1 MLKIKEKMKK
11 AVALATSMLFLF
23 TTVFNGVS
31 YANIKT
37 DNAMEFNEQKEF
49 LSPVLGKITSS
60 KYYDSDEIVI
70 NIQDLHCHAQ
80 TQRQISSIIDLLEK
94 KYQIKGVYLEGTYK
108 DVNTSWLSGFNDG
121 KNGSAIIEKMVD
133 DGRLS
138 GTEYYSL
145 INNKKDFIK
154 PIEDEQ
160 LYKENIRLLNE
171 IIVNNQEV
179 EIICNELEEQIK
191 SIKKSYSSDKA
202 RKFDK
207 LINDFK
213 AKKIDS
219 KKYYQE
225 LAKFAKEKNIDVTK
239 YSNVALYIKLMENNA
254 SLNES
259 KIGEELSRFLVE
271 IKNKLP
277 YQEYVS
283 LVKKSNNFSKI
294 ENITNQLI
302 KLNNQYQITK
312 NLKLRNLESFIS
324 YLDFN
329 DKINPVSFIEE
340 EKALKEEIFIKLGRT
355 KYEQEVAF
363 LNDFVS
369 NIREYFTANISA
381 QEYYKFEGEYK
392 KFRTI
397 WPSYFSVNTVKKL
410 DKYQELLSK
419 YHGNN
424 IKRDYE
430 FAKRIITKNN
440 EKGSLIV
447 KETKLAV
454 EEIEKN
460 IKNKK
465 VKVVVTGGF
474 HTRGLE
480 KILEKNKISYAIITP
495 KITGSIEKAKE
506 IYWNTIIYNATILK
520 NTINLEPLSQ
530 ETLDISF
537 PKVIASVFETIEQ
550 NLSGKYDNTN
560 IKNEVESFI
569 NENVITKQDKSNAD
583 VEIENWEIESVSP
596 DKTVYRV
603 TYKDNSNKGTI
614 IEKEYIYSHGE
625 TVPFS
630 QIDLERTK
638 SMAERTK
645 SRKYAAPSVLL
656 EPGNSARKKINKY
669 ILEPLK
675 SVTDGF
681 VSYMDYGQLHMTIGY
696 DLSMLNLP
704 AEEMDDIVRIASP
717 EADIFVQT
725 KNLGQENLKRT
736 SLKGTLKL
744 MPDGVII
751 YELKDTDL
759 VEQMFNL
766 RDKLT
771 QNSKYTTPSI
781 VHMTIG
787 RITDT
792 NLLDNSPESKQKLAE
807 LLRKINEKIYEI
819 NEANNLS
826 KIKTRFNIK
835 GGYVSSTGNQDFLV
849 ERILPKAE
857 PLNILKKMIDSKSK
871 AVKLALVT
879 VIMPIAEEIVFR
891 ILPSLPLVI
900 TSFAITTNP
909 ILIIPAVITAI
920 TGTFV
925 FSYAHTFAD
934 KITKQQQIRDWKL
947 LLPKS
952 ILLTGVY
959 LCLLIIFPEQNIL
972 APIVTI
978 VMHSLNNFVA
988 TKLMKTSFLTVQQNS
1003 SSQDNVLDVEINK
1016 IIETFKDISKNKVF
1030 DYEQERSEF
1039 INVFENIGTDKDVI
1053 AKRVVELFNFVVQN
1067 HKKSKGFVSNNFD
1080 LVFLFEPLLNI
1091 SIHLRDEQ
1099 DNLLFD
1105 RFLDSILEQ
1114 AADKKNGSSRYFE
1127 MLMDSAKYFY
1137 KLGQTEY
1144 VHKIFDSL
1152 YKNKSLVQSMTDYKK
1167 FALPVPSPFSFS
1179 NVEDWENE
1187 IYTIMKEDDAFSVWF
1202 MPMLEVLLSS
1212 SSEKGDEY
1220 SKAYIRALYKS
1231 GKQTTPPSIEHKKIG
1246 YEWVK
1251 EFYNACGVYNEY
1263 FNLASSEVLL
1273 ENKVYKEK
1281 ISLSNLISKLG
1292 YLKIQKTENS
1302 NIQDSKFDSVI
1313 ETLTNALKL
1322 SKKEQL
1328 QVLQEQVNIL
1338 YTTLFENK
1346 KFDSEILDLLAPV
1359 FDVLIK
1365 EGKTTF
1371 LEDLCN
1377 KLIEQGFESS
1387 KIDFGFAEMAYIYA
1401 FDKEKGLT
1409 LIRKKFDESSHTA
1422 NPLYGQLYGM
1432 NWKKFSPKN
1441 IEEARQGVPE
1451 ELRKVI
1457 FEYKDLELFY
1467 NALGFSFDILEE
1479 PSQIFDRDMYIPEYQ
1494 SLFSFIPKSIQNF
1507 KNSSKYF
1514 RILKSEQIKSLDV
1527 SKEKEDALDR
1537 LLKNGNLALASISD
1551 SVEDLEK
1558 AINFAY
1564 KMLQDLKLISSD
1576 LEYIH
1581 GLEETLDYIKG
1592 KAKEGNVEDVL
1603 GKEIAWWVKGK
1614 SIYSLISDINEKAIL
1629 ETKNISDKFEAF
1641 EKVLENNELA
1651 LSSLTKMT
1659 EDSIRDTIYFIEEML
1674 DAFEII
1680 SPQIAQK
1687 AKISLLEIKKDIENG
1702 NVKIETLSKL
1712 NSWTE
1717 DGLDKIKELHTLIN
1731 AVHQTSTSK
1740 LMTIVESSSNI
1751 GGRKVVLR
1759 QDGSDQI
1766 TFYDCSTGPI
1776 KDEMKEFLV
1785 TLSEINGNSEGQ
1797 CVIKDNKLIYSK
1809 QLGVHSVNIL
1819 VDMEDGIRVTF
1830 NDSGR
1835 GDGNALRTTLL
1846 ATLFAQS
1853 GFDITYVDT
1862 FVTESITVG
1871 GPCKFTAVY
1880 NLKNDFNAPEKYAFL
1895 FSQALEILSNTK
1907 DVDYDLEDGNDV
1919 DKGKHY
1925 FGDYYIPKLMIE
1937 DYRKMKNTFDMPNEF
1952 KKGKTGYLVS
1962 YWSARIERV
1971 KQIRNKFKESKQKEK
1986 DKFSDLYDY
1995 LEMDTDN
2002 VSPWQIVSEYV
2013 KGKLIID
2020 KNGIL
2025 VRNKKYNCIDT
2036 LLDVVNKKVDDSLRQ
2051 AQVINLLDYNS
2062 FNYETEGYI
2071 GGMVA
2076 LSGLLR
2082 LDGKGWLSVKTAVD
2096 KERKRAKFAYVE
2108 FVDFEGKRIPL
2119 TYGELIDKLKEFGY
2133 SVKEQKPRSRSEKE
2147 EALTVL
2153 KERILLPKD
2162 GIYTRGMSV
2171 SGQADRYIPVKITYD
2186 KNNVDENSMWVV
2198 SYTSPEDVSA
2208 IIKAGAIMTTTGGM
2222 LSHANI
2228 TARENNKTAILSNG
2242 QWIDG
2247 KLVVP
2252 YYSIESPIEQR
2263 RGYEV
2268 QKILEHSLVLEEGDV
2283 VLANGINGRVLVYK
2297 DIPAIYEIQKAI
2309 DNNDLNF
2316 IKKYIQ
2322 DHYQDKNIRQV
2333 VEYIFLQV
2341 VADKEKLKITQFLL
2355 SCKKDSE
2362 IGIKVSELLKV
2373 YIGEKIKAL
2382 NLYIENEEKI
2392 EDINIRYSVI
2402 SFIQKEMESLL
2413 YSYEQEYESVYE
2425 LEKMIQKV
2433 NKHKREV
2440 FLEINEYIKNTIRYI
2455 NKILSSSNLSEQDKD
2470 ILVKISEKSKVWN
2483 FYGNTELKDLISKI
2497 DKLVGLET
2505 GDTYETEIRDFED
2518 IRAKDVIRYGT
2529 KTTELAKLLRLFK
2542 EKSITIAGVPHGVG
2556 ISKDVLSIFF
2566 EQTGLSN
2573 EYSNLMEE
2581 FHQAIRSK
2589 NKEKA
2594 IEIGKQISELIE
2606 SVNDEKL
2613 KTYLTSKLDGGK
2625 KYAVRSSGIGE
2636 DGANHAFAGM
2646 AKTMLNV
2653 DKDNVYASVKE
2664 GWKSFFTDTCIEDMV
2679 KAGVFVQPALLVQE
2693 MVVDVKKAGVMFTR
2707 DNSGNLTIEGVL
2719 GLGEGLVSGR
2729 ITPDHVIVR
2738 ASDGRIE
2745 YRRAL
2750 NNMIKIEEKAQ
2761 GGTRVSKI
2769 TDEERIERI
2778 LDEKTIRQLQ
2788 EIANI
2793 LEEDAG
2799 YPVDIE
2805 FAIDKD
2811 NNIFVLQRRAITTFN
2826 SQDFINDI
2834 SKKSSVPVID
2844 QAVIDK
2850 TIKLLSYW
2858 TSEIKEIKDV
2868 INKLSDL
2875 PKDETERYDIIVKEI
2890 YNLLDILKKTHR
2902 HVQSGM
2908 VSSFYEKTKY
2918 CSDTDE
2924 FGKLCLENN
2933 LVEDEW
2939 SKKVSFVD
2947 FLIYTLIPF
2956 FNIEDVKN
2964 SGNPLFNSIIDYW
2977 FIEKE
2982 DRGGVVL
2989 GEMGTL
2995 IRFVYSI
3002 NPNFVPY
3009 VVDKLLEKEII
3020 SVDKKIDNTLSRKIN
3035 DYKNNYYD
3043 ALKQYYFAVS
3053 SQENV
3058 DESLSKELKNIVKN
3072 LRYKLIDSI
3081 TDEKRQKEVSL
3092 ILSRIEELSNRVNNK
3107 NIALLQTSIND
3118 LFKIISKEDKQNME
3132 NGIVYMLP
3140 LFVCLAKGG
3149 DKIEDRDLERQL
3161 ETIINMLQSSYDVNS
3176 DNKIFNDILDGLI
3189 GISKQFYNLN
3199 NSNSAKICND
3209 IVKTILIKV
3218 YSPISNGTL
3227 DKFSSEYKKREDL
3240 FYTVFNKLNSEF
3252 PNNLGLFSFLF
3263 AKDVIRNP
3271 EAKGSY
3277 YYSFD
3282 NDKDENAYIYG
3293 PGLNKKT
3300 VQMYINTVLRS
3311 DRKNIVVP
3319 VPKRDSDIRDVE
3331 ELVDLFIS
3339 NYNFFDLSTFCR
3351 DLFKKEE
3358 NGNAQQLAVAIIKKL
3373 WEKIEIE
3380 NIGDKEK
3387 QKILST
3393 LINMA
3398 TSELYMFA
3406 QKYNFF
3412 DIDKLN
3418 ELCGKYNLPYYLKAV
3433 TDSYVEFGNK
3443 RSTKGEY
3450 KLIHLLKYLPKD
3462 TFASISDI
3470 VQEPPIIYTFNG
3482 ETKNNDE
3489 QVELIRNKFNTLKQV
3504 LNDNTLVLSL
3514 LDGLSK
3520 SKTPEKDMEEL
3531 IGVLSNMIDSLS
3543 LINEKHGLAA
3553 RIALDNIIK
3562 NLYSQ
3567 ENNSESNKIVS
3578 LNLNKIRQQIA
3589 IKQWSEDNL
3598 SEITEL
3604 HTLINAVH
3612 QTSISD
3618 FKDTIEDITGS
3629 KSIKT
3634 ISATHQNLQYRLD
3647 YLEQTGTEI
3656 YDLSENRLNPDIIDF
3671 IARLSQMHL
3680 PYPRAVDSKPNYQIN
3695 DFVCMD
3701 NFLVWTTRL
3710 FVHSVD
3716 VFMNFAESDKTITIT
3731 YHEGG
3736 RTVGNSE
3743 RVKYFSTILKNL
3755 GFSVEADTKEGGDGV
3770 CSLKA
3775 TLSFNYG
3782 LSEDADFIDIAT
3794 KVVSL
3799 FKYSDMLDFDLSEY
3813 ARGGGSYYEST
3824 FNGLVKKFMT
3834 GDIWFE
3840 YKPDQYKGWGD
3851 NLTAVPERTSLY
3863 DIKINE
3869 ILKYLG
3875 LSENIPSRISQKDLD
3890 KYFNAAIERAFAVGR
3905 IILDKNHNLSKNKDY
3920 DVISYLAKAISLD
3933 EEESINKSRLINLV
3947 PRNKFKFKTVGY
3959 IGDLIAVSGYLK
3971 LENGSYLSVKGLI
3984 NPATKRMKYSNVEI
3998 VTLQER
4004 RVVDVTELS
4013 TILREEGFNI
4023 SKQEWISNTEQ
4034 SRIGNLLHRRVQV
4047 IDTPEMRGIPTSSG
4061 NGTYVAGYI
4070 TFDKNNVD
4078 ENSIFV
4084 APYTTPDDVER
4095 IKTAKAIITTSG
4107 GVLSHAAITTR
4118 EYKTPS
4124 AIINGVNW
4132 HDNSLDVLYYSPVG
4146 EPFEL
4151 ETLSIRKVD
4160 EKNKTLKEGS
4170 IVLLNGE
4177 TGHILLFDDIDDVVL
4192 KDLQKCIEKDDA
4204 SGIKNILIDN
4214 ADNENIKKL
4223 VEYVYFQTIGDS
4235 RMPNTLDMLF
4245 SSDMPQVIKDKI
4257 EELNEGYIQD
4267 KIRNINEAI
4276 ENLEV
4281 VDNPNIAYSILQ
4293 TLIDKLEFIKTPAQR
4308 QEMDMLKE
4316 EVLERTKKVKDNL
4329 FSFLSDLVKECENLI
4344 AKENLTQKDID
4355 RIFNI
4360 IQQANVYNMFVSEKE
4375 TNIRLKNIKR
4385 QIKQNI
4391 EKLEIKIKKYIELQ
4405 NIMGKQ
4411 ILSLDNIN
4419 SNDVYLFGSKTTEL
4433 ARMKKV
4439 LNVKENIVVPNG
4451 VGISCNVFELFF
4463 DMIEQK
4469 EKFLILS
4476 NSFEQAI
4483 KDGNLVLAQDFS
4495 QQIIDL
4501 MEEGR
4506 NELEKTEGLK
4516 KELSEVVL
4524 KTLGDSNYSVRS
4536 SGVGEDSANNAF
4548 AGMGETVLNVSKE
4561 NLFDSLITCWESF
4574 YSERSIE
4581 YMINSKQ
4588 IVRPA
4593 VLIQTMID
4601 VEKSGVVFSRDKYGN
4616 VTIETLFGLGEG
4628 IVSGKI
4634 TPDTITVNMANGDV
4648 LEYSVATK
4656 DYKISSTS
4664 EGIKRTLVEK
4674 GSKERTLNY
4683 KEIKELIDVVKL
4695 LEKDAGY
4702 AVDIEF
4708 GFKDGK
4714 IYILQ
4719 RRPITT
4725 ANNNNISKQENVK
4738 CDIQLSFAPVQGDQ
4752 KVFVNIANPK
4762 NEEESIPVYF
4772 KMDKTADGYT
4782 YSYIVDSKYA
4792 SMSDSIQEIL
4802 FVRSN
4807 EDSVIRDKINSYL
4820 SVFVQAKEGKIEIL
4834 PPLSDT
4840 IDTSEI
4846 EQNIN
4851 MNMEGIRSLLASA

>member
-1 MLKIKEKMKK
+1 MIKIKEKMKK
-11 AVALATSMLFLF
+11 LVALFTCIFFLF
-23 TTVFNGVS
+23 TTLFSNIS

-37 DNAMEFNEQKEF
+37 DNMLEFTEKEEF

-80 TQRQISSIIDLLEK
+80 TQRQISSIIELLER

-133 DGRLS
+133 EGRLS

-145 INNKKDFIK
+145 MNNKKDFIK

-160 LYKENIRLLNE
+160 LYKENIKLLNE

-191 SIKKSYSSDKA
+191 KIKNSYSSDKA

-207 LINDFK
+207 LIKDFK

-239 YSNVALYIKLMENNA
+239 YSNVALYIRLMDNNA

-259 KIGEELSRFLVE
+259 KIGGELSRFLVE

-277 YQEYVS
+277 YQEYVN

-312 NLKLRNLESFIS
+312 NLKLKNLESFIN

-329 DKINPVSFIEE
+329 DKINPISFIEE
-340 EKALKEEIFIKLGRT
+340 EKALKEEIFLKLGRT

-363 LNDFVS
+363 LNDFIS
-369 NIREYFTANISA
+369 NIKEYFTANISA
-381 QEYYKFEGEYK
+381 QEYHKFEKEYK

-397 WPSYFSVNTVKKL
+397 WPSYFSINTVKKL
-410 DKYQELLSK
+410 DKYQDLLSK
-419 YHGNN
+419 YHSNN

-430 FAKRIITKNN
+430 FAKRLITKGN

-474 HTRGLE
+474 HTKGLE
-480 KILEKNKISYAIITP
+480 KILENKKISYAIITP
-495 KITGSIEKAKE
+495 KITDSIEKAKE

-520 NTINLEPLSQ
+520 NTINLEPVFQ
-530 ETLDISF
+530 ETINVSF
-537 PKVIASVFETIEQ
+537 PKIMVSIFDVVRTEFKDENTKENIQKAIEDFVYQKIIQQQNKSNDSIEIEAFTIKEITKDKIIYTVKYKNILNNGTTEREYVCSNGKTDTFTKIDVKEMKQMIDEKNRPFSRPTIE
-550 NLSGKYDNTN
+550 
-560 IKNEVESFI
+560 
-569 NENVITKQDKSNAD
+569 
-583 VEIENWEIESVSP
+583 
-596 DKTVYRV
+596 
-603 TYKDNSNKGTI
+603 
-614 IEKEYIYSHGE
+614 
-625 TVPFS
+625 
-630 QIDLERTK
+630 
-638 SMAERTK
+638 
-645 SRKYAAPSVLL
+645 L
-656 EPGNSARKKINKY
+656 EPSNDAKNKIKQY
-669 ILEPLK
+669 IIDSLK
-675 SVTDGF
+675 SVTGSF
-681 VSYMDYGQLHMTIGY
+681 VEYIDHNQLHMTVGY
-696 DLSMLNLP
+696 NIDFEGDEVIKEKKEKAGKHTDVLTEIEKLGEKYLQ
-704 AEEMDDIVRIASP
+704 
-717 EADIFVQT
+717 QT
-725 KNLGQENLKRT
+725 TLEG
-736 SLKGTLKL
+736 SLKLLPNG
-744 MPDGVII
+744 MII
-751 YELKDTDL
+751 YEIKDSQL
-759 VEQMFNL
+759 IKQMYEL
-766 RDKLT
+766 RDSLAKNGGYET
-771 QNSKYTTPSI
+771 PNSVYI
-781 VHMTIG
+781 MIG
-787 RITDT
+787 RITDES
-792 NLLDNSPESKQKLAE
+792 LLEDTSQSRQKLAE
-807 LLRKINEKIYEI
+807 LTENINKKIYEI
-819 NEANNLS
+819 NLADKLS
-826 KIKTRFNIK
+826 KIKTRCNIK
-835 GGYVSSTGNQDFLV
+835 GATTRDYIV
-849 ERILPKAE
+849 ERILSKIV
-857 PLNILKKMIDSKSK
+857 PLVTLKKFLQSENEKWNLFK
-871 AVKLALVT
+871 VT
-879 VIMPIAEEIVFR
+879 VLYPIGEELLFR
-891 ILPSLPLVI
+891 ILPSIPLVL

-909 ILIIPAVITAI
+909 ILMISAILTAV

-988 TKLMKTSFLTVQQNS
+988 TKLLKTSFLTVQQNS

-1053 AKRVVELFNFVVQN
+1053 AKRVVELFNFIVQN
-1067 HKKSKGFVSNNFD
+1067 HKKSKSFISNNFD

-1263 FNLASSEVLL
+1263 FNLAPSEVLL

-1377 KLIEQGFESS
+1377 KLFEQGT
-1387 KIDFGFAEMAYIYA
+1387 KKAGMDFGFAEIAYVYTI
-1401 FDKEKGLT
+1401 DKEKGLT
-1409 LIRKKFDESSHTA
+1409 LIKKKFEDSIHTYK
-1422 NPLYGQLYGM
+1422 PLYVELYGRD
-1432 NWKKFSPKN
+1432 WKKFSPKT

-1467 NALGFSFDILEE
+1467 NAIGISFDILEE
-1479 PSQIFDRDMYIPEYQ
+1479 KSQLFDRYMYVPEYQ
-1494 SLFSFIPKSIQNF
+1494 PLFSFVPKIVLKF
-1507 KNSSKYF
+1507 KNSTKYF
-1514 RILKSEQIKSLDV
+1514 RTLKKEKVKRLDV
-1527 SKEKEDALDR
+1527 SKEKQEALDR
-1537 LLKNGNLALASISD
+1537 LLKNGNLALASISNSSD
-1551 SVEDLEK
+1551 DLRK
-1558 AINFAY
+1558 AINFLDA
-1564 KMLQDLKLISSD
+1564 MIQDLKFISSNA
-1576 LEYIH
+1576 
-1581 GLEETLDYIKG
+1581 DYIKDFENRLNYIRE
-1592 KAKEGNVEDVL
+1592 KVEEGNFEDIL
-1603 GKEIAWWVKGK
+1603 KKGAAAWWVKDNG
-1614 SIYSLISDINEKAIL
+1614 IYGLISDMNKKAIS
-1629 ETKNISDKFEAF
+1629 ETKTISDKFDAF
-1641 EKVLENNELA
+1641 EKVLENNEFA

-1659 EDSIRDTIYFIEEML
+1659 EDSINDTIYFIEEML

-1680 SPQIAQK
+1680 DPENAQN
-1687 AKISLLEIKKDIENG
+1687 AKISLLRIKKDIENG
-1702 NVKIETLSKL
+1702 NVKIEILSKL

-1717 DGLDKIKELHTLIN
+1717 DGLDKINELHTLIN
-1731 AVHQTSTSK
+1731 AVHQTSTSR
-1740 LMTIVESSSNI
+1740 LMTIVETSLNI
-1751 GGRKVVLR
+1751 GGRKIVLR
-1759 QDGSDQI
+1759 QDGSDKVS
-1766 TFYDCSTGPI
+1766 FYDCSTDSI
-1776 KDEMKEFLV
+1776 KDELKEFLA
-1785 TLSEINGNSEGQ
+1785 TLAEISDNPEGQ

-1809 QLGVHSVNIL
+1809 RLGYHSVNIL
-1819 VDMEDGIRVTF
+1819 VDMEEGIRVTF
-1830 NDSGR
+1830 NESGR

-1846 ATLFAQS
+1846 ATLFAQA
-1853 GFDITYVDT
+1853 GFDITYIDT
-1862 FVTESITVG
+1862 EVTEGSSVG
-1871 GPCKFTAVY
+1871 GVCKFTAVY

-1907 DVDYDLEDGNDV
+1907 DVDYALEDDNENENPHYH
-1919 DKGKHY
+1919 GK
-1925 FGDYYIPKLMIE
+1925 YYIPNLKIE
-1937 DYRKMKNTFDMPNEF
+1937 DYRKMKNSFDMPEEF
-1952 KKGKTGYLVS
+1952 KKGRTGHLAS
-1962 YWSARIERV
+1962 YWTARIERV
-1971 KQIRNKFKESKQKEK
+1971 KQLRNAFEKSKQEERTRL
-1986 DKFSDLYDY
+1986 STLYNY
-1995 LEMDTDN
+1995 LEMNTDTAT
-2002 VSPWQIVSEYV
+2002 PWEVVSEYV

-2036 LLDVVNKKVDDSLRQ
+2036 LLDVVNKKVDDLLRQ

-2082 LDGKGWLSVKTAVD
+2082 LNGKGWLSVKTAVD

-2108 FVDFEGKRIPL
+2108 FVDFEGNRTKL
-2119 TYGELIDKLKEFGY
+2119 DYQDLIKILKEFGY
-2133 SVKEQKPRSRSEKE
+2133 TVKAQKPRSFSEKE

-2153 KERILLPKD
+2153 REKILYPKD

-2171 SGQADRYIPVKITYD
+2171 SGQSDKYIPVKITYD

-2198 SYTSPEDVSA
+2198 SFTSPEDVPS

-2228 TARENNKTAILSNG
+2228 TARENKKTAILSNG
-2242 QWIDG
+2242 QWVDG

-2263 RGYEV
+2263 RGYEI
-2268 QKILEHSLVLEEGDV
+2268 QKIAEHNLVLEEGDV

-2297 DIPAIYEIQKAI
+2297 DIPEIYEIQKAI

-2362 IGIKVSELLKV
+2362 IGMKVSELLKV

-2413 YSYEQEYESVYE
+2413 YSYKQEYENVYE
-2425 LEKMIQKV
+2425 LGKMVQKV

-2440 FLEINEYIKNTIRYI
+2440 FSEINEYIKNTIQYI

-2470 ILVKISEKSKVWN
+2470 ILVKISEKLKVWD

-2497 DKLVGLET
+2497 DKLIELET
-2505 GDTYETEIRDFED
+2505 GDTYETEIKDFED

-2529 KTTELAKLLRLFK
+2529 KTTELAKLSRLFK
-2542 EKSITIAGVPHGVG
+2542 EKSITVAGVPHGIG
-2556 ISKDVLSIFF
+2556 MSKDVLSIFF
-2566 EQTGLSN
+2566 EQNGLSD
-2573 EYSNLMEE
+2573 EYSNLMED

-2594 IEIGKQISELIE
+2594 IEIGKKISELIE

-2613 KTYLTSKLDGGK
+2613 ETYLKSKLDGGK
-2625 KYAVRSSGIGE
+2625 KYAVRSSGVGE

-2729 ITPDHVIVR
+2729 ITPDHVTVR

-2761 GGTRVSKI
+2761 GGTRVAKI

-2778 LDEKTIRQLQ
+2778 LDEEVIRQLQ
-2788 EIANI
+2788 KIANI

-2834 SKKSSVPVID
+2834 SKKSSVPDID
-2844 QAVIDK
+2844 QNLIDEF
-2850 TIKLLSYW
+2850 IKHIDGITRYGHYTDELI
-2858 TSEIKEIKDV
+2858 EIKENLKKLPENKDERYKYISEQINNLFV
-2868 INKLSDL
+2868 IFLKSNSNYKKYTDSLFKYLTPLTPYIYDQESGKLLFDLFLEILLDEKQGLEDKKYDILSAAGDMLECFLDDGKEQYCSKIISRLFEKNLILKDEDIPFSINTVLLKKGYAGLKLYFSVIAEDDPRDEKLHETLGISINSFVKDIESKNLPNKQEIIEILEEIENLKQNISKTRLPLLESRLKILSDKIL
-2875 PKDETERYDIIVKEI
+2875 ELNQIEQYEELSYKLLIDIFPILNMLVDENKSLNDKIITTI
-2890 YNLLDILKKTHR
+2890 YGILKKSFKFKNNEYFNIIFSNLLSFAKLTEDLKR
-2902 HVQSGM
+2902 NSVNERSVSCLTDVALEIYSPVEKGLLEENSEEYKYRKAFTLELFSRMAKALPFNSKIYSEMFNYKSM
-2908 VSSFYEKTKY
+2908 VIRKYQGIGLTPETFKIFLDAVKTG
-2918 CSDTDE
+2918 
-2924 FGKLCLENN
+2924 GKRKVSIELP
-2933 LVEDEW
+2933 EDEYIH
-2939 SKKVSFVD
+2939 D
-2947 FLIYTLIPF
+2947 
-2956 FNIEDVKN
+2956 
-2964 SGNPLFNSIIDYW
+2964 
-2977 FIEKE
+2977 
-2982 DRGGVVL
+2982 
-2989 GEMGTL
+2989 
-2995 IRFVYSI
+2995 
-3002 NPNFVPY
+3002 
-3009 VVDKLLEKEII
+3009 VDKLIEMFKSAEDYIDFTILIKNSFKKEDSYYTLKNRNVKDKQIAKEIFTYLF
-3020 SVDKKIDNTLSRKIN
+3020 D
-3035 DYKNNYYD
+3035 
-3043 ALKQYYFAVS
+3043 
-3053 SQENV
+3053 
-3058 DESLSKELKNIVKN
+3058 
-3072 LRYKLIDSI
+3072 
-3081 TDEKRQKEVSL
+3081 
-3092 ILSRIEELSNRVNNK
+3092 
-3107 NIALLQTSIND
+3107 IAN
-3118 LFKIISKEDKQNME
+3118 
-3132 NGIVYMLP
+3132 
-3140 LFVCLAKGG
+3140 
-3149 DKIEDRDLERQL
+3149 
-3161 ETIINMLQSSYDVNS
+3161 NS
-3176 DNKIFNDILDGLI
+3176 DNKLEKRLDALNQLMTIALNGIYKSNNEELPIDIYDIKRLARELNFPKYMHLGAARFENDSNGREGRLGYNYSPLLRFIPRNIIEENPFYEYEWRQSADFESAAPIITEIKGKTDFSKPDVKDILLRFQLLQDILEYNVFALQMLDNLKDDEDFQKNFKELI
-3189 GISKQFYNLN
+3189 E
-3199 NSNSAKICND
+3199 
-3209 IVKTILIKV
+3209 IL
-3218 YSPISNGTL
+3218 T
-3227 DKFSSEYKKREDL
+3227 EMA
-3240 FYTVFNKLNSEF
+3240 NKLLGIDKEHGSDALSAINEIYTEEI
-3252 PNNLGLFSFLF
+3252 NLWNKIDFNR
-3263 AKDVIRNP
+3263 RN
-3271 EAKGSY
+3271 E
-3277 YYSFD
+3277 
-3282 NDKDENAYIYG
+3282 
-3293 PGLNKKT
+3293 
-3300 VQMYINTVLRS
+3300 
-3311 DRKNIVVP
+3311 
-3319 VPKRDSDIRDVE
+3319 
-3331 ELVDLFIS
+3331 
-3339 NYNFFDLSTFCR
+3339 
-3351 DLFKKEE
+3351 
-3358 NGNAQQLAVAIIKKL
+3358 IKKH
-3373 WEKIEIE
+3373 I
-3380 NIGDKEK
+3380 
-3387 QKILST
+3387 S
-3393 LINMA
+3393 
-3398 TSELYMFA
+3398 
-3406 QKYNFF
+3406 
-3412 DIDKLN
+3412 
-3418 ELCGKYNLPYYLKAV
+3418 
-3433 TDSYVEFGNK
+3433 
-3443 RSTKGEY
+3443 
-3450 KLIHLLKYLPKD
+3450 LLKWTLESLKD
-3462 TFASISDI
+3462 
-3470 VQEPPIIYTFNG
+3470 
-3482 ETKNNDE
+3482 
-3489 QVELIRNKFNTLKQV
+3489 
-3504 LNDNTLVLSL
+3504 
-3514 LDGLSK
+3514 
-3520 SKTPEKDMEEL
+3520 
-3531 IGVLSNMIDSLS
+3531 
-3543 LINEKHGLAA
+3543 
-3553 RIALDNIIK
+3553 IK
-3562 NLYSQ
+3562 
-3567 ENNSESNKIVS
+3567 
-3578 LNLNKIRQQIA
+3578 
-3589 IKQWSEDNL
+3589 
-3598 SEITEL
+3598 EI
-3604 HTLINAVH
+3604 HTLINAIH
-3612 QTSISD
+3612 QISIAD
-3618 FKDTIEDITGS
+3618 FKQEIGDLKNISSVQTINSSQVSNITAYNLSDNKVNANIVKFITALSQIKFTHDI
-3629 KSIKT
+3629 
-3634 ISATHQNLQYRLD
+3634 D
-3647 YLEQTGTEI
+3647 
-3656 YDLSENRLNPDIIDF
+3656 DF
-3671 IARLSQMHL
+3671 ICKDDM
-3680 PYPRAVDSKPNYQIN
+3680 VI
-3695 DFVCMD
+3695 
-3701 NFLVWTTRL
+3701 WTTRL
-3710 FVHSVD
+3710 NAHSVD
-3716 VFMNFAESDKTITIT
+3716 IFFNFGNVDRGISVFYRERPVGFKD
-3731 YHEGG
+3731 EGKL
-3736 RTVGNSE
+3736 E
-3743 RVKYFSTILKNL
+3743 RIRYFSTVLNIL
-3755 GFSVEADTKEGGDGV
+3755 GFNVNSDIQYSGTDQ
-3770 CSLKA
+3770 S
-3775 TLSFNYG
+3775 YG
-3782 LSEDADFIDIAT
+3782 LQAVINKDFGLNDTVDLIDIAVRVVELFKFST
-3794 KVVSL
+3794 NIDYDLKHRYYQHNYEQEVFRKLIDKFMRGEMWYGIDINNDSFLGRFCGYGNNGMNLVSL
-3799 FKYSDMLDFDLSEY
+3799 PNRKVLNKDSLNAVLS
-3813 ARGGGSYYEST
+3813 
-3824 FNGLVKKFMT
+3824 
-3834 GDIWFE
+3834 
-3840 YKPDQYKGWGD
+3840 
-3851 NLTAVPERTSLY
+3851 
-3863 DIKINE
+3863 
-3869 ILKYLG
+3869 YLG
-3875 LSENIPSRISQKDLD
+3875 LSDLIPDEEKLDDQKKLD
-3890 KYFNAAIERAFAVGR
+3890 KYFNDVIETAFIEGR
-3905 IILDKNHNLSKNKDY
+3905 IFIDENGILRKGQDNILSLLQKDILSDEDETLKQSRILNLINRYEFKSKIIGYVGDFVAATYIMELTNGDKLFIKAILDPK
-3920 DVISYLAKAISLD
+3920 
-3933 EEESINKSRLINLV
+3933 
-3947 PRNKFKFKTVGY
+3947 
-3959 IGDLIAVSGYLK
+3959 
-3971 LENGSYLSVKGLI
+3971 
-3984 NPATKRMKYSNVEI
+3984 TKRIKFASTEI
-3998 VTLQER
+3998 VSDIDREKITSKELLKI
-4004 RVVDVTELS
+4004 LS
-4013 TILREEGFNI
+4013 TQGYNLEI
-4023 SKQEWISNTEQ
+4023 QEWINETERERIEQ
-4034 SRIGNLLHRRVQV
+4034 SLYRRVQM
-4047 IDTPEMRGIPTSSG
+4047 IDTPEMRGLPTSSG

-4070 TFDKNNVD
+4070 TFNKNNVD

-4095 IKTAKAIITTSG
+4095 IKTAKAIITTGG

-4124 AIINGVNW
+4124 VIINGANW
-4132 HDNSLDVLYYSPVG
+4132 NENELDILYYSPVG
-4146 EPFEL
+4146 EPFDVD
-4151 ETLSIRKVD
+4151 TLSMRRV
-4160 EKNKTLKEGS
+4160 EGQNKALKEGS

-4177 TGHILLFDDIDDVVL
+4177 TGHILLFDDIDEDIL

-4204 SGIKNILIDN
+4204 SGIKNILIEN
-4214 ADNENIKKL
+4214 AENENIKKL

-4245 SSDMPQVIKDKI
+4245 SSDMPQVIKNKI
-4257 EELNEGYIQD
+4257 KELNEGYIQD

-4276 ENLEV
+4276 ETLEV
-4281 VDNPNIAYSILQ
+4281 ADNPNIAYSILQ
-4293 TLIDKLEFIKTPAQR
+4293 TLIDKLEFIKTPEQR
-4308 QEMDMLKE
+4308 QEIDMLKE
-4316 EVLERTKKVKDNL
+4316 EVVERTKKVKDNL
-4329 FSFLSDLVKECENLI
+4329 FSFLSDLVKECEILI
-4344 AKENLTQKDID
+4344 AKEKLTQEEMN
-4355 RIFNI
+4355 RIFSI
-4360 IQQANVYNMFVSEKE
+4360 IQQANVYNMFVAENE
-4375 TNIRLKNIKR
+4375 TNIKLKNIKR
-4385 QIKQNI
+4385 QIIQNI

-4405 NIMGKQ
+4405 NVMEKQ
-4411 ILSLDNIN
+4411 ILSLDDID
-4419 SNDVYLFGSKTTEL
+4419 SNDVYSFGSKTTEL
-4433 ARMKKV
+4433 AKIKKV
-4439 LNVKENIVVPNG
+4439 LKEKKNVVVPEG
-4451 VGISCNVFELFF
+4451 VGVSCNVFDLFF
-4463 DMIEQK
+4463 EIIGQK
-4469 EKFLILS
+4469 EKSMILLS
-4476 NSFEQAI
+4476 SFEQAI
-4483 KDGNLVLAQDFS
+4483 KDGDLQLAQDYAE
-4495 QQIIDL
+4495 QIKKLI
-4501 MEEGR
+4501 EIGR
-4506 NELEKTEGLK
+4506 KELEATDGLRTEL
-4516 KELSEVVL
+4516 EETVL
-4524 KTLGDSNYSVRS
+4524 RTLGNTNYSVRS

-4548 AGMGETVLNVSKE
+4548 AGMGETVLNVSKD

-4616 VTIETLFGLGEG
+4616 VTIETLYGLGEG

-4634 TPDTITVNMANGDV
+4634 TPDTITVNMVNGDV

-4656 DYKISSTS
+4656 DYKIVSV
-4664 EGIKRTLVEK
+4664 EDGIKTTFVKK
-4674 GSKERTLNY
+4674 GSKERTLKY

-4725 ANNNNISKQENVK
+4725 ANNNNISKQENIK
-4738 CDIQLSFAPVQGDQ
+4738 CNIQLSFAPVQEDQ
-4752 KVFVNIANPK
+4752 KVFVNIANPE

-4807 EDSVIRDKINSYL
+4807 EDSVIRDKISSCL
-4820 SVFVQAKEGKIEIL
+4820 SIFAQAKEGKIEIL

-4851 MNMEGIRSLLASA
+4851 MNMEGIRNLLASA